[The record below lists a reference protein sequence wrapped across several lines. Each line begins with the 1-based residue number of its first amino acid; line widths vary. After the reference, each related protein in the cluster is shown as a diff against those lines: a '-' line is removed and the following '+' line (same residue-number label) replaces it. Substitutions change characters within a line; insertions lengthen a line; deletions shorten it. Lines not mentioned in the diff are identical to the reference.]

1 MSYATGV
8 LQPDEHV
15 VRVGRVHWIVYLRPL
30 LLGAICLLFLHLA
43 SRPESL
49 PTPMLIGAAISGV
62 LAVIAFARASLWKWA
77 TELAVTNRRVIYK
90 RGLLSRDTVEMN
102 MGKVETVEVQ
112 QSLLG
117 RLLGYGTLQVKGTGQ
132 SIEQLRTIARPLALR
147 NAILAE

>member
-1 MSYATGV
+1 MSYLTGV
-8 LQPDEHV
+8 LQPDEQV
-15 VRVGRVHWIVYLRPL
+15 LRIGRIHWVVYLRPL
-30 LLGAICLLFLHLA
+30 LLSAICALFLYLA
-43 SRPESL
+43 DRPHSL

-62 LAVIAFARASLWKWA
+62 LAAIALARALFWKWA
-77 TELAVTNRRVIYK
+77 TELAVTNRRIIYK
-90 RGLLSRDTVEMN
+90 RGIIRRDTVEMN

-132 SIEQLRTIARPLALR
+132 SIEHLRTIARPLALR